1 MSRHPRLDAVS
12 LHSVPSK
19 RGKAFVSSTLTVD
32 RSMRPR
38 LSGSSVRFVGVRSGS
53 NLEIYRCKD
62 RRQHQWRPSD
72 AVCLVALSAAGN
84 RPRYEQQL
92 PRAFITGGSSAD
104 DMYSLFRSRRQ
115 SGGCTIHS
123 SSSMGGDS
131 GSSGNNSNGGNESI
145 HESIPSENAPT
156 AAWPPALS
164 ALATKNGGGAGGNGV
179 SLSETVSQAAQWLEV
194 YGVVDPEPSA
204 SELLAKAA
212 GFRSPQEMQSK
223 QQQQGVDTA
232 MRLSRTAWKEFR
244 QLCVLRAVQHVPVQ
258 YLVGEWDFYGL
269 TLEMAPPTL
278 IPRPET
284 EELVEMILKWLHPD
298 VINAIVVD
306 RAAAAPAA
314 GGDGADSSSGDESG
328 MRFLDVGSG
337 TGALGL
343 ALLGELP
350 FGARCVAVDTQE
362 SAVRLSR
369 RNAARTGLQARYS
382 CFHAA
387 VAELA
392 PRENGSVTTPAID
405 RPPSSGV
412 EKGGRGDLDLDGSFD
427 FVVSNPPYIPTRDME
442 SLPRDVADHEDSV
455 ALDGGEDGLDVVR
468 DIVRLCPRLLRK
480 GGPRQLWMEV
490 DTSHPEAMQRWL
502 GLEVGLGE
510 GAGGSQ
516 ECRAQGVAKFEW
528 MRDMSQRPR
537 FVRLTF
543 AEEGERES

>member
-1 MSRHPRLDAVS
+1 
-12 LHSVPSK
+12 
-19 RGKAFVSSTLTVD
+19 
-32 RSMRPR
+32 
-38 LSGSSVRFVGVRSGS
+38 
-53 NLEIYRCKD
+53 
-62 RRQHQWRPSD
+62 
-72 AVCLVALSAAGN
+72 
-84 RPRYEQQL
+84 
-92 PRAFITGGSSAD
+92 
-104 DMYSLFRSRRQ
+104 
-115 SGGCTIHS
+115 
-123 SSSMGGDS
+123 
-131 GSSGNNSNGGNESI
+131 
-145 HESIPSENAPT
+145 
-156 AAWPPALS
+156 
-164 ALATKNGGGAGGNGV
+164 
-179 SLSETVSQAAQWLEV
+179 
-194 YGVVDPEPSA
+194 
-204 SELLAKAA
+204 
-212 GFRSPQEMQSK
+212 MQSK

-232 MRLSRTAWKEFR
+232 VRLSRTAWTEFR
-244 QLCVLRAVQHVPVQ
+244 RLCVLRAVQHVPVQ

-284 EELVEMILKWLHPD
+284 EELVEMILKWLRPD
-298 VINAIVVD
+298 VMNAIAVD
-306 RAAAAPAA
+306 RAADAPAA
-314 GGDGADSSSGDESG
+314 GGDGADSSSSDESG

-350 FGARCVAVDTQE
+350 SGARCVAVDTQE

-392 PRENGSVTTPAID
+392 PSEKGSVTTPAID
-405 RPPSSGV
+405 RPPRSSV
-412 EKGGRGDLDLDGSFD
+412 EKGGREDLDLDGSFD

-442 SLPRDVADHEDSV
+442 GLPRDVADHEDSV

-516 ECRAQGVAKFEW
+516 ECRARGVAKFEW

-543 AEEGERES
+543 AEQDERES

>member
-1 MSRHPRLDAVS
+1 
-12 LHSVPSK
+12 
-19 RGKAFVSSTLTVD
+19 
-32 RSMRPR
+32 MRPR
-38 LSGSSVRFVGVRSGS
+38 LSGSSVRFVGMRSGC

-72 AVCLVALSAAGN
+72 AFCRVALSAAGN
-84 RPRYEQQL
+84 RPRCEQQL
-92 PRAFITGGSSAD
+92 PRAFLAGGSSAD
-104 DMYSLFRSRRQ
+104 DMLSLFGSRRR
-115 SGGCTIHS
+115 SLDCIIHS
-123 SSSMGGDS
+123 SNSMGGDIDS
-131 GSSGNNSNGGNESI
+131 KGNNINGRNEST
-145 HESIPSENAPT
+145 HEITPSENAPT

-164 ALATKNGGGAGGNGV
+164 ALAIKNGGGAGGNGA
-179 SLSETVSQAAQWLEV
+179 SLSEIVSQAAQWLEV

-223 QQQQGVDTA
+223 QQQQGVDKA
-232 MRLSRTAWKEFR
+232 VRLSTTAWTEFR
-244 QLCVLRAVQHVPVQ
+244 RLCVLRAVQHVPVQ

-269 TLEMAPPTL
+269 SLEMAPPTL

-284 EELVEMILKWLHPD
+284 EELVEMILKWLRPD
-298 VINAIVVD
+298 VMNAIAVD
-306 RAAAAPAA
+306 RAAAGAGAGAAAAAAA

-350 FGARCVAVDTQE
+350 LGARCVAVDTQE

-392 PRENGSVTTPAID
+392 PRENGSATTPAID
-405 RPPSSGV
+405 RPQSSGV
-412 EKGGRGDLDLDGSFD
+412 EKGGRGDLDFDGSFD
-427 FVVSNPPYIPTRDME
+427 FVVSNPPYIPTRDMG

-502 GLEVGLGE
+502 GLEVGLDE

-543 AEEGERES
+543 AEEDKRET